1 MTATLQAGSTSPDL
15 VAIEARKA
23 ANTQTEPVA
32 QPTMETG
39 QDATSPPDTPSVDA
53 ADATVISLPVRRTLP
68 EDPRPVPSVDVYD
81 RLLKRTPK
89 GTA

>member
-1 MTATLQAGSTSPDL
+1 

-23 ANTQTEPVA
+23 ANTQTEPTA
-32 QPTMETG
+32 QPTIETD
-39 QDATSPPDTPSVDA
+39 QDATSWPGTPSTDTPGASV
-53 ADATVISLPVRRTLP
+53 ICLPARRTLP
-68 EDPRPVPSVDVYD
+68 EDPRPVPSVDIYD